1 MKTLSRLSLALG
13 AGALSVA
20 AVGSVPARG
29 AGGSAPPGVTPIA
42 EYWTSVADLQVVS
55 IFSADDYPPIMELLY
70 EWNDVFDIT
79 VYPAVSAERGLT
91 VGPEVFARLPRL
103 QP

>member
-1 MKTLSRLSLALG
+1 MDYVALLKVRPTVVG
-13 AGALSVA
+13 ADRDA
-20 AVGSVPARG
+20 AIARR
-29 AGGSAPPGVTPIA
+29 AGWSYPPGVTPIA